1 MNTLKKGDNLPN
13 FECLND
19 KGNLVKSIDYKGK
32 KLIVFFYPRANTPGC
47 TAEACNLSENFDD
60 LTKKGYSI
68 LGVSCDKVE
77 TQSKF
82 SDKFGFKYPLLAD
95 TDKNLVKLF
104 GVWGPKKF
112 MGREYEGIHRMTFIF
127 DENSV
132 VSRVI
137 EKVNTKNHS
146 DQILNPE

>member
-1 MNTLKKGDNLPN
+1 MNTLKIGDKIPE
-13 FECLND
+13 FDCLDNNGKNVSSGD
-19 KGNLVKSIDYKGK
+19 FAGK

-47 TAEACNLSENFDD
+47 TAEACNLSENYKE
-60 LTKKGYSI
+60 LTDSGYSI
-68 LGVSCDKVE
+68 VGVSCDKVE
-77 TQSKF
+77 TQNKF
-82 SDKFGFKYPLLAD
+82 STKFGFQYPLLAD
-95 TDKNLVKLF
+95 TEKKLVKLF

-137 EKVNTKNHS
+137 EKVNTKNPT
-146 DQILNPE
+146 DQILEG